1 MVSSVKSWT
10 LFFGCLG
17 FEGVEFLF
25 CCWGL
30 RPLLQ
35 VGEIPESNAYLRS
48 ECCVNF
54 VLIGLA
60 TDEIVVE
67 LVTVL
72 RVGQCHSFA
81 IAGICSTY

>member
-1 MVSSVKSWT
+1 
-10 LFFGCLG
+10 
-17 FEGVEFLF
+17 
-25 CCWGL
+25 
-30 RPLLQ
+30 
-35 VGEIPESNAYLRS
+35 
-48 ECCVNF
+48 VNF

-81 IAGICSTY
+81 IAGICSTYWRPASTFSRNSIRK